1 MRDGIWLIAV
11 ICAFIGG
18 AVMGSSAAIYGVKQG
33 GEAQYWK
40 ELGK

>member
-18 AVMGSSAAIYGVKQG
+18 TVMGSSAAIYGVKNG
-33 GEAQYWK
+33 GDAAYWK
-40 ELGK
+40 ELVK